1 MNSNPHNA
9 MNADSGEET
18 LRLIAGLP
26 APAGLE
32 ERVHKAL
39 RAAPRKGRVLAW
51 PARFRAKTVM
61 ESNWMRAAAA
71 AAIVFVVVGG
81 GWGVYSRVQ
90 PGPAGKV
97 IVMPQRMPS
106 SGGFSGAGAIRTP
119 QTIPGPK
126 VREASHPNEH
136 KPLVGGPGRD
146 RGNKG
151 PRNPSCEEACSGEE
165 AATAP
170 SIRRARPR
178 RSRRFRGSP
187 LRVLRHSPD
196 QHTQQ
201 RQHHRAPEGRTQA
214 DVT

>member
-1 MNSNPHNA
+1 VNSNPHNA
-9 MNADSGEET
+9 MNSGSGPNSGPDSGEDT

-39 RAAPRKGRVLAW
+39 RAAPRSGRILAW
-51 PARFRAKTVM
+51 PAGFRAKTAL

-119 QTIPGPK
+119 ATIPGPK
-126 VREASHPNEH
+126 IREQ
-136 KPLVGGPGRD
+136 K
-146 RGNKG
+146 
-151 PRNPSCEEACSGEE
+151 SGEQ
-165 AATAP
+165 ATPASTDRSPGAP
-170 SIRRARPR
+170 AGTKKPRPRRSLQRRRRPRQVNIRQASRR
-178 RSRRFRGSP
+178 RSRRFRS
-187 LRVLRHSPD
+187 R
-196 QHTQQ
+196 
-201 RQHHRAPEGRTQA
+201 RT
-214 DVT
+214 TRPSSRP